1 MKNNFFLKLLIFIF
15 ITFALSTSAHAFYKK
30 KVLVGKIQNPVD
42 WDKTYNPGNIITEIL
57 RKELIRHKRVQI
69 ISVPEISQQMMEEPD
84 ASFSNNYVEPAVFD
98 SRKNDFPDIEFAQN
112 PELPMKMPQQEMA
125 MMENTEDP
133 LWPSKLGKKSLKPNY
148 TEIRGKII
156 QFTPDNYDSSSKKM
170 GSAKSRNWEKASIQI
185 HIELIQNRTGKT
197 LYKKTFKTF
206 SDSGTQFFTVED
218 LSLTNMNNVSSSLSL
233 ALNSLKKLLETFIHE
248 KLDSLPLEGEIIA
261 TNTKE
266 DKAVA
271 QEEML
276 VNIGLSNGVGVGDM
290 FKVDK
295 VSMKL
300 NDLYTSRELGNV
312 YVKIGVIQILEVWE
326 DTAKAVPLAG
336 KNFETGFLVRSM
348 PN

>member
-1 MKNNFFLKLLIFIF
+1 MKNNYFLKLLIFIF
-15 ITFALSTSAHAFYKK
+15 IIFVLSTSAHAFYKK

-42 WDKTYNPGNIITEIL
+42 WDKTYNPGNIITEFL

-69 ISVPEISQQMMEEPD
+69 ISIPEISQQMMEEPN
-84 ASFSNNYVEPAVFD
+84 ASFSNNYVEPAIFD
-98 SRKNDFPDIEFAQN
+98 SRKNDFPDIEFAQG
-112 PELPMKMPQQEMA
+112 PDLPMTMPQQEMA
-125 MMENTEDP
+125 MMENTEDS

-156 QFTPDNYDSSSKKM
+156 QFTPDNDDSSSKVM
-170 GSAKSRNWEKASIQI
+170 GSAKSRNWENASIQV
-185 HIELIQNRTGKT
+185 HIELVQNRTGKT
-197 LYKKTFKTF
+197 LYEKTFKTN
-206 SDSGTQFFTVED
+206 SGSGTHSFTMED
-218 LSLTNMNNVSSSLSL
+218 LSLTNMSNDLSSLSL
-233 ALNSLKKLLETFIHE
+233 ALNSLKKLLEVFIHE
-248 KLDSLPLEGEIIA
+248 KLDSLPLEGEIVA
-261 TNTKE
+261 TNTKKDE
-266 DKAVA
+266 TVA

-276 VNIGLSNGVGVGDM
+276 VNIGLSNGVSVGDM

-300 NDLYTSRELGNV
+300 NDLYTTRELGNV

-336 KNFETGFLVRSM
+336 KNFKTGFLVRSM